1 MDMDVTVKAV
11 QILAFITGMETTWL
25 TQSRDTTDRGVQGVR
40 GVVGPGHGTAEPG
53 VRYRL
58 DVVAADVADVV
69 RFAGGWLF
77 DRTMAGWDVT
87 VLLADHADERPLQ
100 ILGAQILDLE
110 YALATVGHRPPPQ
123 TLAAAA
129 DLFDCDSRVRQG
141 VLQAL
146 DQGATEVTLWGQTW
160 PVELD
165 SQRRPRR
172 APAQRRGSGVQGAGT
187 RGSRVTPPSIAA
199 DRDVP
204 QPGDGRP
211 LGGGRS
217 RSRRLTDDPAAR

>member
-1 MDMDVTVKAV
+1 M
-11 QILAFITGMETTWL
+11 
-25 TQSRDTTDRGVQGVR
+25 
-40 GVVGPGHGTAEPG
+40 
-53 VRYRL
+53 RYRL

-77 DRTMAGWDVT
+77 DRAMAGWDVT
-87 VLLADHADERPLQ
+87 VLVADHPDDRPLQ
-100 ILGAQILDLE
+100 ILGAQIVDLE

-123 TLAAAA
+123 TLAVAA

-165 SQRRPRR
+165 DSVSLVEHRLS
-172 APAQRRGSGVQGAGT
+172 AAAQAFKAQALAAAGMP
-187 RGSRVTPPSIAA
+187 PPSIRAIETF
-199 DRDVP
+199 
-204 QPGDGRP
+204 
-211 LGGGRS
+211 RS
-217 RSRRLTDDPAAR
+217 RVISSPSVKADLVPAG